1 MDQREALE
9 TLAEHVGDEL
19 VVSGIG
25 SQTLLWHSIL
35 HRPGNFYLSGPM
47 GQAVPFGLGLALARP
62 SERVIA
68 IEGDGSLL
76 MNLGS
81 LASAAQH
88 LPANL
93 LVLVMDNLSYEL
105 TGVQPMVNRGR
116 TDFQQI
122 ARGFGIAETY
132 EASDQTQL
140 SEAVRQALSAKKFSF
155 IWARLELMKGKLP
168 TCPYFPHQIKQQ
180 FWDHVKKLNSGG
192 AER

>member
-105 TGVQPMVNRGR
+105 TGVQPMVTGGGPISSRSHEDSASSKRMKPLIRPNCPRPSGR
-116 TDFQQI
+116 
-122 ARGFGIAETY
+122 RYRRRNSLSFGR
-132 EASDQTQL
+132 
-140 SEAVRQALSAKKFSF
+140 V
-155 IWARLELMKGKLP
+155 W
-168 TCPYFPHQIKQQ
+168 
-180 FWDHVKKLNSGG
+180 SG
-192 AER
+192 